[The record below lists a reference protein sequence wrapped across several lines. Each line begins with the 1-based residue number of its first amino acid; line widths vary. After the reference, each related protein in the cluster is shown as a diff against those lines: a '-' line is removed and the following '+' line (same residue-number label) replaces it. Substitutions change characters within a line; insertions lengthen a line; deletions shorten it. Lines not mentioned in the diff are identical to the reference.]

1 MKFPPRLSLTIGI
14 VVQVLFRWPNCLDLI
29 NMAFQEYIKGA
40 VSEQTS
46 WFLFSSLFQYYETW
60 FSGMWLTGQIQLKFS
75 KSCVQSMCYLS
86 QGLTFKIWKATKG
99 NNSLCLAPLINNS
112 EASSCLVLEF
122 EFRKHFAFY
131 KGSARLSSLL
141 LLYSS
146 WGWNSGF
153 VGNGSHWSL

>member
-60 FSGMWLTGQIQLKFS
+60 FSGMWLTGQFQLKFS
-75 KSCVQSMCYLS
+75 KSCVQSMCYFP

-112 EASSCLVLEF
+112 EASSSWYLSLNLGNILHFIRVLQD
-122 EFRKHFAFY
+122 
-131 KGSARLSSLL
+131 SVLSFFCIAPGDGTQAL
-141 LLYSS
+141 
-146 WGWNSGF
+146 
-153 VGNGSHWSL
+153 